1 MRMQN
6 IFIRPIAIVS
16 ASMLFACLFPGLLMA
31 SEIAL
36 SSGQTVY
43 VPVYSNVIASSK
55 KVQVHLSNTL
65 IIRNTDI
72 NNEIQVSVADY
83 YDTEGTLIKKFYDQP
98 VTLRPLETK
107 YLYLSDR
114 DRKGGVGAN
123 FIIRWHADKEVNIPI
138 IECVMI
144 GSEGRAFVS
153 PSKAIKGNTK

>member
-1 MRMQN
+1 MPN
-6 IFIRPIAIVS
+6 IFIRQIALVS
-16 ASMLFACLFPGLLMA
+16 TAMMFACLLPSLINA
-31 SEIAL
+31 SEIVL
-36 SSGQTVY
+36 SKGQTVY
-43 VPVYSNVIASSK
+43 VPVYSNVIASPK
-55 KVQVHLSNTL
+55 KVSVHLSNTL

-83 YDTEGTLIKKFYDQP
+83 YDTEGTLIKKFYNQP
-98 VTLRPLETK
+98 ATLRPLESK

-123 FIIRWHADKEVNIPI
+123 FIISWYAAKEVNIPI

-153 PSKAIKGNTK
+153 SSQAIKEDTR